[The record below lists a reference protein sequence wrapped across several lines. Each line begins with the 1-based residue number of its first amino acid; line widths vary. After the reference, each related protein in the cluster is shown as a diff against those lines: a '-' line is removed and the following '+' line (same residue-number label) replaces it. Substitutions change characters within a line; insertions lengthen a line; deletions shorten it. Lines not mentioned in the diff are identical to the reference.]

1 MGNRCRLAR
10 EEVEGAGSD
19 VEELSGV
26 CAVLKTA
33 EIRSE
38 EDQRRLTL
46 RRSLAV
52 GGVAWSEGNDVMG
65 GVRSA
70 LSSGR
75 FGERTPS

>member
-10 EEVEGAGSD
+10 EEVEGADSD
-19 VEELSGV
+19 VGELSGV

-52 GGVAWSEGNDVMG
+52 GGAAWSEGNDVMG